1 MGPAHTLSHPTSV
14 FLALPNLQGQATKPA
29 LHLHLELLLL
39 LAGYIGPRIPQATS
53 AVTLPEVL
61 TLG

>member
-14 FLALPNLQGQATKPA
+14 FLALPNLQGQAMKPA

-39 LAGYIGPRIPQATS
+39 LAGYMGP
-53 AVTLPEVL
+53 
-61 TLG
+61 